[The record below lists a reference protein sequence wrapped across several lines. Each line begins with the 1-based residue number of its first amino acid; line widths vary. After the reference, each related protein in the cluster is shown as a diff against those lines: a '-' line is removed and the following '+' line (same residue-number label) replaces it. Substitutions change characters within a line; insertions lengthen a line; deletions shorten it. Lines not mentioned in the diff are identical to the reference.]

1 MQSATVSCSTI
12 TDPDWL
18 NWSDCL
24 FTEKVAVFR
33 LKLADDAII
42 PPYLYA
48 WLQPDERERAARYRR
63 REDQNRFV
71 FGRVM
76 TKVVVSKF
84 THLDSA
90 DIRLVPGVNSK
101 PELVGIPDFQINL
114 SHSGSWIVLAI
125 SSESVGI
132 DIEKIASDFP
142 FEDIVSNSFSEREQ
156 HYIETSRNPRAAFYR
171 LWTRKEALSKA
182 TAKGMDDDFSLIPS
196 LDGNHCIETSIIGGD
211 GFWAV
216 TSFIIADDYP
226 ATVAHRP
233 IVEIPKFYTIES
245 YQFE

>member
-1 MQSATVSCSTI
+1 MQSATVYCSTI

-18 NWSDCL
+18 NWPDCL

-48 WLQPDERERAARYRR
+48 WLQPNERERAARFRR
-63 REDQNRFV
+63 KEDHNRFV
-71 FGRVM
+71 VGRIM

-84 THLDSA
+84 THRDLA

-101 PELVGIPDFQINL
+101 PELAGIPDLQINL

-125 SSESVGI
+125 SSESVGV
-132 DIEKIASDFP
+132 DIEKMVSDFP
-142 FEDIVSNSFSEREQ
+142 FEDIVSNSFSEKEQ
-156 HYIETSRNPRAAFYR
+156 RSVESNRNPRAAFYR

-196 LDGNHCIETSIIGGD
+196 LDGEHCIEAGIIGGD
-211 GFWAV
+211 GFWAL
-216 TSFIIADDYP
+216 TSFTIADDYP
-226 ATVAHRP
+226 AAIAYRP
-233 IVEIPKFYTIES
+233 IVETPKFYTIES
-245 YQFE
+245 GQFA